1 MITPVSYENI
11 KKNYQLE
18 FVNLT
23 KTSSFGG
30 LPTFLCFLERA
41 DFRNRMGEILG
52 DVAAKGL
59 LQIMLGSLMGARSME
74 DVALLSKD
82 KVIKDFIGSPLS
94 ATRITRVLRK
104 VAKSQI
110 QHLHELTLSNAL
122 LDMAA
127 STDKEYFQTLDFD
140 ATAAKKYG
148 HQEGVAY
155 GYLDKNQIK
164 KCYQYQI
171 VRNDAL
177 NTIVYGTIRDG
188 STHSQNDFCGYL
200 NMILPMFSGTW
211 ALRIRA
217 DSGYFN
223 EEAFDKCHKN
233 NIFFFIKAPMSPS
246 RKAQAL
252 NTFMTWKPDPDDPNI
267 EYAMRKTVTWEG
279 TPWNEI
285 FKRVKDAEN
294 TDGYKYNCLATNDFR
309 AEPQAAYNFYNQRA
323 NIENVN
329 SELKG
334 DLGLG
339 SIVTKWFDVND
350 IITQGIIIL
359 HQLLS
364 HFKRT
369 CLDKADREKRAATL
383 SDNLFRTPA
392 EIMRSSRREWLRV
405 YTTLYDGLTFA
416 RIFARIEA
424 LTNVFVLSYRIR
436 SG

>member
-1 MITPVSYENI
+1 MITPVSYEKI
-11 KKNYQLE
+11 KSDYRLE
-18 FVNLT
+18 FVDLT

-30 LPTFLCFLERA
+30 LPIFIHFLERSN
-41 DFRNRMGEILG
+41 FRSRLAEILG
-52 DVAAKGL
+52 DAAAKGL

-82 KVIKDFIGSPLS
+82 RVIKGFIKAPLS
-94 ATRITRVLRK
+94 ATRIPRVLRK

-122 LDMAA
+122 LDMTA

-140 ATAAKKYG
+140 ATADLMYG
-148 HQEGVAY
+148 RQEGVAY
-155 GYLDKNQIK
+155 GYVDKDQIK

-171 VRNDAL
+171 IRNDAL
-177 NTIVYGTIRDG
+177 NTIVYGTVRDG
-188 STHSQNDFCGYL
+188 SAHSQNDFCGYL
-200 NMILPMFSGTW
+200 SMILPLFSGTW
-211 ALRIRA
+211 ALRVRA

-223 EEAFDKCHKN
+223 ENAFDICHVN
-233 NIFFFIKAPMSPS
+233 NIYFFIKAPMSLT
-246 RKAQAL
+246 RKSFATSGL
-252 NTFMTWKPDPDDPNI
+252 LKWRPDPDEPSI
-267 EYAMRKTVTWEG
+267 EYATFQTKTAKG
-279 TPWNEI
+279 NPWQEI
-285 FKRVKDAEN
+285 FKRERALDKP
-294 TDGYKYNCLATNDFR
+294 DGFRYACLASNDFR
-309 AEPQAAYNFYNQRA
+309 AEPRAAFNFYNKRA
-323 NIENVN
+323 NIENIN

-359 HQLLS
+359 YQLLS

-369 CLDKADREKRAATL
+369 CLDKADRGKRAATL
-383 SDNLFRTPA
+383 SEELFKVPA

-405 YTTLYDGLTFA
+405 YTRGYDGLTFA

-424 LTNVFVLSYRIR
+424 LSNVFVLAFQLR